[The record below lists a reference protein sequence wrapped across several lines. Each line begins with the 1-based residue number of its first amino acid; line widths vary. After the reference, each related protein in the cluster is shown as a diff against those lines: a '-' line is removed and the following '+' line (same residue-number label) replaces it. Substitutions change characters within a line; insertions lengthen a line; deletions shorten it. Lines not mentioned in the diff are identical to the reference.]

1 MKVLLTGAAGFI
13 GSNLSE
19 ALVKR
24 GDQVV
29 GIDSFDPYY
38 ERAVKERNLSGLGS
52 ASNFNFVEMDLRDK
66 ASVRAMLQEGFDVV
80 VHLAGRGGVRRSI
93 AEPEAYVEMNYLA
106 TLRLLEAM
114 KETSLRKIVFAS
126 TSSIYGDRSKVPFR
140 EEERA
145 DWPISP
151 YSATK
156 KACEA
161 MLYTY
166 HHLFGF
172 DVYALRFFTVYGPRQ
187 RPDMAIYKLV
197 SSIINEEVFE
207 RYGDGRT
214 ERDYTYVDD
223 IVAGIVNAAERASGY
238 EIINIGGSNTVNLQR
253 LISLAE
259 EMTGKKALIVEKP
272 IPEGDVYRTYADVS
286 KAEKLIGFSPKVRIE
301 KGLEKFVKWYLREN
315 KK

>member
-19 ALVKR
+19 ALVRR
-24 GDQVV
+24 GDSVV
-29 GIDSFDPYY
+29 GVDSFDPYY
-38 ERAVKERNLSGLGS
+38 DRSVKERNIAGLTES
-52 ASNFNFVEMDLRDK
+52 PNFHFVELDLRDK
-66 ASVRAMLQEGFDVV
+66 AAVKALLEEGFDVV

-93 AEPEAYVEMNYLA
+93 VEPEAYVELNYTA

-114 KETSLRKIVFAS
+114 KETSLRKMVFAS
-126 TSSIYGDRSKVPFR
+126 TSSIYGDRSKVPFK
-140 EEERA
+140 EDERA

-166 HHLFGF
+166 HHLYDF

-197 SSIINEEVFE
+197 RSIIREEPFE
-207 RYGDGRT
+207 RYGDGKT

-223 IVAGIVNAAERASGY
+223 IVAGVIKAAERARGY
-238 EIINIGGSNTVNLQR
+238 EVINIGGSRTVHLQR

-259 EMTGKKALIVEKP
+259 EIIGKKAVIIEKP
-272 IPEGDVYRTYADVS
+272 VPEGDVFRTYADVS
-286 KAEKLIGFSPKVRIE
+286 KAAELIDFAPKIKIE
-301 KGLEKFVKWYLREN
+301 KGLESFVEWYLKEH

>member
-19 ALVKR
+19 ALVGR
-24 GDQVV
+24 GDSVLAV
-29 GIDSFDPYY
+29 DSFDPYY
-38 ERAVKERNLSGLGS
+38 DRAVKEKNISGLKGS
-52 ASNFNFVEMDLRDK
+52 ANFHFVEMDLRDK
-66 ASVRAMLQEGFDVV
+66 GSLKALLQEGFDVV

-93 AEPEAYVEMNYLA
+93 VEPEAYVDLNYVA

-114 KETSLRKIVFAS
+114 KETSHRKIVFAS

-140 EEERA
+140 EDERA

-166 HHLFGF
+166 HHLYGF
-172 DVYALRFFTVYGPRQ
+172 DVYALRFFTVYGPKQ

-197 SSIINEEVFE
+197 KSIVSEETFE
-207 RYGDGRT
+207 KYGDGKT

-223 IVAGIVNAAERASGY
+223 IVGGVIKAAERAKGY
-238 EIINIGGSNTVNLQR
+238 EIINIGGSRTIQLQK
-253 LISLAE
+253 LISLTE
-259 EMTGKKALIVEKP
+259 EIVGKKAVIIEKP
-272 IPEGDVYRTYADVS
+272 VPEGDVFRTYADVT
-286 KAEKLIGFSPKVRIE
+286 KAAELIDFSPKVKIE
-301 KGLEKFVKWYLREN
+301 KGLENFVEWYLKEHQ
-315 KK
+315 K